1 MYGFIVQ
8 AADPLDC
15 QTPPGVTGPNPGCAV
30 TISGFN
36 QLFGN
41 LLSVIVP
48 VAAVALFIMITVGGF
63 KYITSGGN
71 PKATEAAKST
81 LTYAILGMV
90 LVGAAYLI
98 LQLVESFT
106 GAPLTEFDVIVPN

>member
-1 MYGFIVQ
+1 MFGFIVQ

-15 QTPPGVTGPNPGCAV
+15 QVPPGATSTGCGAV

-48 VAAVALFIMITVGGF
+48 VAAVGLFIMITIGGF

-71 PKATEAAKST
+71 PKATEAAKNT
-81 LTYAILGMV
+81 LTYALLGMV

-106 GAPLTEFDVIVPN
+106 GASVTQFDVVVPN